1 MPDSP
6 DSPTG
11 ASIRHDP
18 QAGRFETVV
27 DGLRCELDYRLDGR
41 VMRIHHTGVHPG
53 LEGRGI
59 AAALVSAAVA
69 HARAEGLGIQPLCSY
84 VRAWLRRH
92 PEHADLVS
100 GAR

>member
-1 MPDSP
+1 MAEVFGILHH
-6 DSPTG
+6 T
-11 ASIRHDP
+11 

-27 DGLRCELDYRLDGR
+27 EGLRCELDYRLDGR
-41 VMRIHHTGVHPG
+41 TMRIHHTGVPPA

-59 AAALVSAAVA
+59 ASALAAAAVA
-69 HARAEGLGIQPLCSY
+69 HARAEGLTIQPLCSY

-100 GAR
+100 DAR